1 MTKIKSSYIGNLR
14 ITSTHVDSED
24 QLTTDA
30 PKDNNGEGLRFSPTD
45 LLATA
50 YINCM
55 ITIIGIYCDQHA
67 ISFSGCEGEVEKMMT
82 DGPRRIQQLK
92 IKLDL
97 RKNNWSQKEKQR
109 IEKAAINCPVAKSV
123 SPDIDVQIEFNY

>member
-1 MTKIKSSYIGNLR
+1 MTKIKTSYIGNLR
-14 ITSTHVDSED
+14 ITSTHVDSKD

-67 ISFSGCEGEVEKMMT
+67 ISFPSCEGEVEKMMT

-97 RKNNWSQKEKQR
+97 SKNNWSQKEKQR